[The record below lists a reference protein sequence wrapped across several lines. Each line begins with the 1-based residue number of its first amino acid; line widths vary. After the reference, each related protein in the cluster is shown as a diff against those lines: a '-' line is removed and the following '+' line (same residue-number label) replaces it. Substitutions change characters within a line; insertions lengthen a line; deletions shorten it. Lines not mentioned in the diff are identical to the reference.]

1 MKKLVFTKEINASRQ
16 KVWDTMLSPE
26 TYKKWTEASWP
37 GSTYI
42 GDWKQGEDIKFVSS
56 SGEGTL
62 AHLDQVKPGQYIHAN
77 HVAVLQSGG
86 IEDRDSEVAK
96 GWVGITEAYTFKE
109 KNGKTELKVEINTN
123 PQWESMFNDG
133 WPAALD
139 KLKEI
144 SEA

>member
-1 MKKLVFTKEINASRQ
+1 M
-16 KVWDTMLSPE
+16 
-26 TYKKWTEASWP
+26 
-37 GSTYI
+37 
-42 GDWKQGEDIKFVSS
+42 
-56 SGEGTL
+56 
-62 AHLDQVKPGQYIHAN
+62 
-77 HVAVLQSGG
+77 QSGG